1 MNICADELAR
11 RFGLEPHVEG
21 GSFVELDEPVP
32 PEMGRAPSGVIYY
45 HLGVG
50 EYSDF
55 HVLDSDEYWL
65 WHAGSTLE
73 IWMILPDGSLQVQRL
88 GVDEGAQPCVLLKA
102 GVIFGARHLPG
113 AGDGC
118 FVSCVTV
125 PRFSYE
131 SYRILS
137 RQEMLEKYPC
147 TAPFFHQQSNT
158 EA

>member
-1 MNICADELAR
+1 MRADELAR

-32 PEMGRAPSGVIYY
+32 EGMGRAPSGVIYY
-45 HLGVG
+45 HLGA
-50 EYSDF
+50 EEFSDF

-73 IWMILPDGSLQVQRL
+73 IWMILPDGSLEKCRL
-88 GVDEGAQPCVLLKA
+88 GAEEGSAPCVLLKA
-102 GVIFGARHLPG
+102 GVIFGARHLPD
-113 AGDGC
+113 AQDGT

-131 SYRILS
+131 SYRILP
-137 RQEMLEKYPC
+137 REEMLEKYPE
-147 TAPFFHQQSNT
+147 TAAFFDF
-158 EA
+158 

>member
-1 MNICADELAR
+1 MRADELAG

-32 PEMGRAPSGVIYY
+32 EGMGRAPSGVIYY
-45 HLGVG
+45 HLGA
-50 EYSDF
+50 EEFSDF

-73 IWMILPDGSLQVQRL
+73 IWMILPDGSMEKCRL
-88 GVDEGAQPCVLLKA
+88 GTEEGSQPCVLLKA
-102 GVIFGARHLPG
+102 GVIFGARHLKDAP
-113 AGDGC
+113 DGT

-131 SYRILS
+131 SYRILP
-137 RQEMLEKYPC
+137 REEMLEKYPE
-147 TAPFFHQQSNT
+147 TAPFFDF
-158 EA
+158 

>member
-1 MNICADELAR
+1 MRADELAR
-11 RFGLEPHVEG
+11 RFGLEAHVEG

-32 PEMGRAPSGVIYY
+32 EGMGRAPSGVIYY
-45 HLGVG
+45 HLGIG
-50 EYSDF
+50 ETSDF

-73 IWMILPDGSLQVQRL
+73 IWMVRPDGSLEIQRL
-88 GVDEGAQPCVLLKA
+88 GIEHGAQPCLLLKA

-113 AGDGC
+113 ARDGC

-131 SYRILS
+131 TYRILP
-137 RQEMLEKYPC
+137 REEMLEKYPC
-147 TAPFFHQQSNT
+147 TAPFFDP
-158 EA
+158 